1 MQKTIL
7 SFGEILWDLLPDH
20 TALGGAPFNFV
31 YRVNSLGDTGLM
43 VSRLGSDDLGRQ
55 ALDKVS
61 SLGMETKFLQIDQKL
76 PTGTVKVSFDEN
88 NNPDYLIVPDVAYDR
103 IELTDDLVAA
113 AETADC
119 LCFGT
124 LVQRSAKTRR
134 TLEQLIAT
142 AAKSV
147 KLLDI
152 NLRKKCYSPAT
163 VSSSLENADILKLN
177 ADEVLEVAQMVGVN
191 SGPIPDICRDFM
203 EKYSLGYCVVTLDHK
218 GAFAISNQ
226 GQKVYVPGFKVKLVD
241 SLGAGD
247 AFTAGFIYSLIRDKT
262 LAEACELGNIL
273 GAIVCTQ
280 KGATVPVSPQ
290 DVEEFKNKNIE
301 RVYDSDF
308 RDFLK

>member
-1 MQKTIL
+1 MKKTIL

-43 VSRLGSDDLGRQ
+43 VSRLGKDDLGRQ

-61 SLGMETKFLQIDQKL
+61 SLGMDTGFLQIDEQL

-88 NNPDYLIVPDVAYDR
+88 NNPDYLIVPDVAYDE
-103 IELTDDLVAA
+103 IELTEPLVEAA
-113 AETADC
+113 KNADC

-124 LVQRSAKTRR
+124 LVQRSPKTRK
-134 TLEQLIAT
+134 TLEQLIA
-142 AAKSV
+142 AGEKSI

-152 NLRKKCYSPAT
+152 NLRKKCYTPQT
-163 VSSSLENADILKLN
+163 VSSSLEKADILKLN
-177 ADEVLEVAQMVGVN
+177 ADEILEVAQMVGINNGSV
-191 SGPIPDICRDFM
+191 PQLCLDIIK
-203 EKYSLGYCVVTLDHK
+203 KYHLHYCVVTLDHK
-218 GAFAISNQ
+218 GAFAVSNQ
-226 GQKVYVPGFKVKLVD
+226 GQKVYVPGYKVDLVD

-247 AFTAGFIYSLIRDKT
+247 AFTAGFIHSLVRSRT
-262 LAEACELGNIL
+262 LTQACELGNIL

-280 KGATVPVSPQ
+280 KSGTAPVSWQ
-290 DVEEFKNKNIE
+290 DIEEFRNENTE

-308 RDFLK
+308 NDFS

>member
-1 MQKTIL
+1 MRKTIL

-43 VSRLGSDDLGRQ
+43 VSRLGKDDLGCQ

-61 SLGMETKFLQIDQKL
+61 SLGMDTGFLQIDEQL

-88 NNPDYLIVPDVAYDR
+88 NNPDYLIVPDVAYDE
-103 IELTDDLVAA
+103 IELTEPLVEAA
-113 AETADC
+113 KNADC

-124 LVQRSAKTRR
+124 LVQRSPKTRK
-134 TLEQLIAT
+134 TLEQLIA
-142 AAKSV
+142 AGEKSI

-152 NLRKKCYSPAT
+152 NLRKKCYTPQT
-163 VSSSLENADILKLN
+163 VSSSLEKADILKLN
-177 ADEVLEVAQMVGVN
+177 ANEILEVAQMVGISNGSV
-191 SGPIPDICRDFM
+191 PQLCRDIIK
-203 EKYSLGYCVVTLDHK
+203 KYHLHYCVVTLDHK
-218 GAFAISNQ
+218 GAFAVSNQ
-226 GQKVYVPGFKVKLVD
+226 GQKVYVPGYKVDLVD

-247 AFTAGFIYSLIRDKT
+247 AFTAGFIHSLVRSRT
-262 LAEACELGNIL
+262 LTDACELGNIL

-280 KGATVPVSPQ
+280 KSATAPVSWQ
-290 DVEEFKNKNIE
+290 DIEEFRNENTE

-308 RDFLK
+308 NDFS